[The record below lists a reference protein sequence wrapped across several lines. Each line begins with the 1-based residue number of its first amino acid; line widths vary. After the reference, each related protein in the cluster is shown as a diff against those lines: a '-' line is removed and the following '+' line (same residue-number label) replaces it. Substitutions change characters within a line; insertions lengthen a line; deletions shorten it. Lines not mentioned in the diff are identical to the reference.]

1 MKEPLLSS
9 AEVAALA
16 SSSSAAKFSAEK
28 LSDICAGTFG
38 PDKEVIGLLP
48 GPPLLK
54 LSVTGLSERG
64 NAEGAGGFRGIIYV
78 FPS

>member
-9 AEVAALA
+9 VEVASLA
-16 SSSSAAKFSAEK
+16 SSSSAAKFSAEIP
-28 LSDICAGTFG
+28 SDICAGAFG

-48 GPPLLK
+48 RPPLLK

-64 NAEGAGGFRGIIYV
+64 NAEGAGGVRGIIYV
-78 FPS
+78 FPG